1 MVKPMGNPSSKGDW
15 VLWHDGARVLRRGKV
30 VAVVPPGADPLLFL
44 PKGVGRGRVR
54 FRRLTCSRAFAHL
67 LVEVFPP
74 GDRKRLSWFFLPQI
88 FRVTTDNEGIQ
99 DMQAKAATARKKVPK
114 GMQNLRAR
122 KVLAD
127 VNQKLKDRGIEMRVE
142 LASDP
147 AAPTLSPQLRM
158 AWAPPEKK
166 PKPRTNH
173 RWVQDQSSQR
183 SVERC
188 SYCGFFRMLRGSSFV
203 FRANADTDWS
213 KWRVSC
219 ALGPGHV

>member
-1 MVKPMGNPSSKGDW
+1 MRNPSSKGDW

-30 VAVVPPGADPLLFL
+30 VAVVPPGADPLGFL

-54 FRRLTCSRAFAHL
+54 FRRSTNSRAAVHL
-67 LVEVFPP
+67 LVEVYPP
-74 GDRKRLSWFFLPQI
+74 GDRKRLSWFFLPPLR
-88 FRVTTDNEGIQ
+88 RVTSKEGIQ
-99 DMQAKAATARKKVPK
+99 DMQARAAKKPKKVASAS
-114 GMQNLRAR
+114 QNTRAR
-122 KVLAD
+122 RVLAD
-127 VNQKLKDRGIEMRVE
+127 VNRKLKDKGIPMRVE

-158 AWAPPEKK
+158 AWAPPEKL
-166 PKPRTNH
+166 PKPRKNH
-173 RWVQDQSSQR
+173 RWVQDKPSPR
-183 SVERC
+183 YVERC